1 MRTTTGRRRTTALRA
16 ALLCVAAVLLP
27 AAAAAADEPAPAAS
41 PDPAAAATW
50 ALGPA
55 GPDGADGRISL
66 RHTIDPGAS
75 ADDQVVLTNFSSRAT
90 TFTLYTGDGVVDDG
104 GTFDIGAA
112 GDTPTDSGSWITL
125 GPVDGAQPDAD
136 GRLVLQVAAES
147 SVLVPLTITVPADAT
162 PGDHPAGVVAELA
175 AGEGAVQLASRVG
188 VRVHLRV
195 AGDVVADLRVTDV
208 QARWVPSWNPFAAG
222 TVHLTYDIENA
233 GNVRLGSEA
242 RTTLAGPFGLG
253 SATSTASHR
262 EILPGRAVTVEADLR
277 AWPAVR
283 STGQIEVRPGVVGDD
298 ALAVVLLTG
307 SSGFGVWTVP
317 WAQLALVAAVVAL
330 LLVVRRTRRRAAA
343 RVQARIDAAVA
354 EARTEQ
360 GAGG

>member
-27 AAAAAADEPAPAAS
+27 AWAAAADESAPAAS

-55 GPDGADGRISL
+55 TPDGADGRISL

-112 GDTPTDSGSWITL
+112 GDTPTDSGSWIAL

-208 QARWVPSWNPFAAG
+208 QARWVPSWNPFATG
-222 TVHLTYDIENA
+222 TVHLSYDIENA
-233 GNVRLGSEA
+233 GNVR
-242 RTTLAGPFGLG
+242 LG

-298 ALAVVLLTG
+298 ALAVVLLTE

-317 WAQLALVAAVVAL
+317 WAQLALVAVVVAL

-360 GAGG
+360 GAGR